1 MVCPNCADK
10 LLARPGARAEFPL
23 IEQLRTEFL
32 GAELVALLEQPGF
45 DEVAQ
50 LTWEHCYIVAA
61 RIAVPDWSYAGP
73 DAKLVLRAIVQSPAA
88 VRLRELTIGLL
99 NFAGGGLEDV
109 ALELISAGPLAEL
122 ERLFIGDFVPEQQE
136 ISWVTI
142 GDVSPLYPF
151 TPKLQDLR
159 LRGAGIELGVLAHPT
174 LAQLVIETGG
184 LPRSSV
190 VSVATAS
197 LPELKY
203 LEVWFGRP
211 DYGGTT
217 DIEALRPIFTSMM
230 LPELRHL
237 GLQNSEMQDD
247 IAAEL
252 ASAPLLAQLESV
264 DLSMGTMHEPG
275 AQAMLDNA
283 AAFEHLVAIN
293 LADNFIPAALCG
305 QLEASLGH
313 AVDCSDQ
320 RTPDVED
327 GQPYYYASVGE

>member
-1 MVCPNCADK
+1 MAYPNGAEK
-10 LLARPGARAEFPL
+10 LELV
-23 IEQLRTEFL
+23 EQLRGEFL
-32 GAELVALLEQPGF
+32 GSELVMLLEQPGF

-61 RIAVPDWSYAGP
+61 RVAVPDWSYAGP
-73 DAKLVLRAIVQSPAA
+73 DAKQVLRAIVQSPAA

-99 NFAGGGLEDV
+99 NFSGGGLEDV

-136 ISWVTI
+136 ISWVEL

-151 TPKLQDLR
+151 TPKLQSLR
-159 LRGAGIELGVLAHPT
+159 LRGADIQLGVLAHPT
-174 LAQLVIETGG
+174 LTQLVIETGG
-184 LPRSSV
+184 LPRESV

-197 LPELKY
+197 LPELEY

-217 DIEALRPIFTSMM
+217 DIDALRPLFSTMM
-230 LPELRHL
+230 LPTLRHL
-237 GLQNSEMQDD
+237 GLQNSEMQDE
-247 IAAEL
+247 IATEL
-252 ASAPLLAQLESV
+252 ARSPLLAQLGSV

-275 AQAMLDNA
+275 AQAILDDA
-283 AAFEHLVAIN
+283 AAFEHLMAIN
-293 LADNFIPAALCG
+293 LAENFIPAGMCA
-305 QLEASLGH
+305 QLEASFGH
-313 AVDCSDQ
+313 AVECGGQ
-320 RTPDVED
+320 RSPDIED

>member
-1 MVCPNCADK
+1 MAYPNCAEK
-10 LLARPGARAEFPL
+10 FQL

-32 GAELVALLEQPGF
+32 GSELAALLEQPGF

-61 RIAVPDWSYAGP
+61 RVAVPDWNYAGP

-109 ALELISAGPLAEL
+109 ALELISAGPFAEL

-136 ISWVTI
+136 ISWVEL
-142 GDVSPLYPF
+142 GDISPLYPF

-159 LRGAGIELGVLAHPT
+159 LRGAGIQLGVLAHPT

-197 LPELKY
+197 LPKLKY

-217 DIEALRPIFTSMM
+217 DIEALRPLFTSLA

-237 GLQNSEMQDD
+237 GLQNSEMQDE
-247 IAAEL
+247 IALEL
-252 ASAPLLAQLESV
+252 ARSPLLAQLESV

-275 AQAMLDNA
+275 AQAILDNA
-283 AAFEHLVAIN
+283 NAFEHLVALN
-293 LADNFIPAALCG
+293 LAENFIPAAHCA
-305 QLEASLGH
+305 QLEATFGD
-313 AVDCSDQ
+313 VVECGGQ
-320 RTPDVED
+320 RKPDIED